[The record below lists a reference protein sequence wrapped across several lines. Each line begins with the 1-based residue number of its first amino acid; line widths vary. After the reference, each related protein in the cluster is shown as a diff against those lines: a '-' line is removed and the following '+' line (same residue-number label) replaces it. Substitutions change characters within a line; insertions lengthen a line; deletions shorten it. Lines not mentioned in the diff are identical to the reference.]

1 MSDMSQYL
9 KQPEPFSEPLAD
21 ATAQRLAYV
30 EPLRAEAPHPTS
42 QSPVTSYGPQSMPDL
57 GVIDEL
63 MKDERVHDILVSGTR
78 PIHVDMNG
86 ILHETQ
92 LRFATHEEVWQVAE
106 NIMAAIGHQWS
117 PERPMID
124 TRLPDG
130 SRVNIVAPPM
140 AVDGVSISIRRF
152 PKIEIT
158 LDAMVIKGQLSKE
171 IGEFLKLCASRRLNI
186 IVAGGTSSGKNTLL
200 NALSAAISP
209 TERIVTIEDS
219 AELRLQQPHVVRLE
233 AKPPLSPAAPHT
245 AVTIRDLVKN
255 ALRMRPDRIIVG
267 ESRGAET
274 FDILQAM
281 NTGHDG
287 SMTSIH
293 ANTPREA
300 VNRLET
306 MISLAMPQLT
316 TRIVRQQ
323 ISTTIHLMI
332 QMNRGKDGTRRI
344 THITEIAGMEGEVIV
359 MQDLVLFQPTS
370 AQGGEY
376 KWVAGAPRNVE
387 VTEAAR
393 SLGLI
398 RSLR

>member
-1 MSDMSQYL
+1 MSDMSQFL
-9 KQPEPFSEPLAD
+9 AQREPLEATMD
-21 ATAQRLAYV
+21 DVTAQRLAHV
-30 EPLRAEAPHPTS
+30 EPLQEVEEKASVEPS
-42 QSPVTSYGPQSMPDL
+42 TSYQSALAMPDL

-63 MKDERVHDILVSGTR
+63 MKDDRIHDILVNGTR

-86 ILHETQ
+86 VLHETQ
-92 LRFATHEEVWQVAE
+92 CRFNTHEEVWKIAE
-106 NIMAAIGHQWS
+106 NIMAAIGHSWS
-117 PERPMID
+117 PDRPMID

-152 PKIEIT
+152 PKIHIT
-158 LDAMVIKGQLSKE
+158 LDMMVMKGQLSKE
-171 IGEFLKLCASRRLNI
+171 IAEFLKLCASRRLNI
-186 IVAGGTSSGKNTLL
+186 IVAGGTSSGKTTLL

-233 AKPPLSPAAPHT
+233 AKAPQSPSAPHT

-323 ISTTIHLMI
+323 IATTIHLMI

-359 MQDLVLFQPTS
+359 MQDLVLFQH
-370 AQGGEY
+370 ANGAGGEY

>member
-1 MSDMSQYL
+1 MSDMSQFL
-9 KQPEPFSEPLAD
+9 KPAVLLAASQPD
-21 ATAQRLAYV
+21 ATAQRLAHV
-30 EPLRAEAPHPTS
+30 EPEAAPAEPVAASTNGHAPA
-42 QSPVTSYGPQSMPDL
+42 MPDL
-57 GVIDEL
+57 GVANEL
-63 MKDERVHDILVSGTR
+63 MKDERVHDVLINGIQ

-86 ILHETQ
+86 ILHVTERQ
-92 LRFATHEEVWQVAE
+92 FATHAEVWQVAE
-106 NIMAAIGHQWS
+106 NIMKAIGHKWS
-117 PERPMID
+117 EDRPMID

-140 AVDGVSISIRRF
+140 AVDGVSISIRKF
-152 PKIEIT
+152 PKIDIT
-158 LDAMVIKGQLSKE
+158 LESMAIKGLLSRE
-171 IGEFLKLCASRRLNI
+171 IAEFLKLCASRRLNI
-186 IVAGGTSSGKNTLL
+186 IVAGGTSSGKTTLL

-209 TERIVTIEDS
+209 RERIVTIEDS

-233 AKPPLSPAAPHT
+233 SKPPLSLDAPHT

-267 ESRGAET
+267 ESRGAEA
-274 FDILQAM
+274 FDVLQAM

-293 ANTPREA
+293 ANNPREA
-300 VNRLET
+300 VARLET
-306 MISLAMPQLT
+306 MIALAMPQLT

-323 ISTTIHLMI
+323 IATTVHLMI

-344 THITEIAGMEGEVIV
+344 THITEVAGMEGDVIV
-359 MQDLVLFQPTS
+359 MQDLVLFQENGAKS
-370 AQGGEY
+370 EY
-376 KWVAGAPRNVE
+376 NWVAGAPRNPQ